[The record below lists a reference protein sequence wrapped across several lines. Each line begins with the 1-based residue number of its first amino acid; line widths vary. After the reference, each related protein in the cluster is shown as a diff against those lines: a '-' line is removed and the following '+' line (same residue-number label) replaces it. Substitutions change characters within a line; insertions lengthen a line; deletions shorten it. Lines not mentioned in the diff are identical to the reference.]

1 MTHHPP
7 SPLRVSKSVSCKL
20 SSFMKK
26 VGGGVGLAHTLDTS
40 LPSVM
45 NHYYYLINPFTL
57 NE

>member
-26 VGGGVGLAHTLDTS
+26 VGGGGGVGTYLRHLSPFSHES
-40 LPSVM
+40 LLLPD
-45 NHYYYLINPFTL
+45 
-57 NE
+57 